1 MFLMGYEALEL
12 LIETIKE
19 REDFDT
25 NYVDPSLFDIQN
37 ELAFHQENRRVLK
50 IQIDE
55 MYRKQKNLKAVMY
68 NEYALLFKNENNPYL
83 FVWLATVIAFFA
95 SLVRVHFQRR
105 REMSNTTAEVK

>member
-1 MFLMGYEALEL
+1 MGYEALEL
-12 LIETIKE
+12 LIETIKD

-37 ELAFHQENRRVLK
+37 ELAFHQENRRALK

-55 MYRKQKNLKAVMY
+55 MYMKQKNLKAVVY

-83 FVWLATVIAFFA
+83 FVWLATVFAFFA

-105 REMSNTTAEVK
+105 REMSNTAA